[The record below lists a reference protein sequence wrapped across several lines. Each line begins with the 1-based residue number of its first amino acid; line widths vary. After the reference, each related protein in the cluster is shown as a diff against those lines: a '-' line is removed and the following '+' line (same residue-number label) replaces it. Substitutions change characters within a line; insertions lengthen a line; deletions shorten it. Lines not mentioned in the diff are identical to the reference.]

1 LNESTALENQKR
13 PSTPRYAYV
22 VLLICFLIMVLVY
35 GSQYC
40 FGVFFKP
47 MIAEYGWSRAAT
59 SGPFALFMIV
69 TGVLAVVAGRLSDR
83 LGPRLIIT
91 ISSLIFGIGYIL
103 MSQISSLWQL
113 YLVYGIVI
121 AAGSSGM
128 YTPLVTMLTRW
139 FPHNRGLM
147 AGIGISGIGFGI
159 GVMPLLAS
167 SMVVAYNWRTS
178 TLILG
183 IVCLF
188 LVTLLGQFARKAPA
202 TPQGKPVSN
211 PNQPPSQRKE
221 YTFSQAIRT
230 HQFWLFFIA
239 WICYG
244 FFAHAGLVHIVP
256 YASDLGLS
264 VTAAASVLTTIGLV
278 GTASRI
284 GLGYSGDRYGHKLM
298 VLISF
303 VALTLAFGGLAASRS
318 IWMLYSF
325 GIVFGCFSGIGVLL
339 APMVADFFGFKAL
352 GVIVG
357 ALVMANALGGAISP
371 PLAGGIFDLTGS
383 YLWAFIACAV
393 LGLAS
398 VVLMYLIKPPPRTA

>member
-1 LNESTALENQKR
+1 LDASTAPENQKH

-22 VLLICFLIMVLVY
+22 VLLICFLIMMLVY

-69 TGVLAVVAGRLSDR
+69 TGILAVVTGRLSDR

-91 ISSLIFGIGYIL
+91 TSSLILGTGYIL
-103 MSQISSLWQL
+103 MSRITNLWQL
-113 YLVYGIVI
+113 YLVYGVVI
-121 AAGSSGM
+121 AAGSGGM
-128 YTPLVTMLTRW
+128 YTPLVAMLTRW

-159 GVMPLLAS
+159 GVVPILAS
-167 SMVVAYNWRTS
+167 SMVVSYNWRTS

-183 IVCLF
+183 IICLVM
-188 LVTLLGQFARKAPA
+188 VTLLGQFARKEPTTAR
-202 TPQGKPVSN
+202 PVSS
-211 PNQPPSQRKE
+211 PSQPLSPRKE

-239 WICYG
+239 WVCYG
-244 FFAHAGLVHIVP
+244 FFYHAGLVHIVP
-256 YASDLGLS
+256 YASDIGLS
-264 VTAAASVLTTIGLV
+264 VTTAASILTTIGLV
-278 GTASRI
+278 GTAARI
-284 GLGYSGDRYGHKLM
+284 GLGYSGDRHGHKTM
-298 VLISF
+298 VMISF

-318 IWMLYSF
+318 VWMLYSF
-325 GIVFGCFSGIGVLL
+325 GIVFGIFSGIGVLL

-352 GVIVG
+352 GVIIG
-357 ALVMANALGGAISP
+357 ALVMGNALGGAISP
-371 PLAGGIFDLTGS
+371 PLAGAIYDVTGS
-383 YLWAFIACAV
+383 YQLAFIACGV

-398 VVLMYLIKPPPRTA
+398 VILMYLIKPPSRVR